1 VALPWLVLSGLGGAV
16 SLGIVMACYGV
27 ARTGT
32 LAVGGA
38 LADKIGPRITMLS
51 TDVGRMGLL
60 AALALVSASQLPS
73 LPVLCSLAALLGG
86 GSGFFYPASMSIMP
100 TWLIPDQL
108 QAGNALFSAATQG
121 GTFLGPVAGGV
132 LIATAGPAPAFAVDA
147 VTFAVSA
154 VTLALMGHR
163 APVAP
168 KEPGTAE
175 HPAGV
180 TTWTLLRRWRALQL
194 VLLEITVATLAFG
207 GLFEIA
213 LPALAHLRFGAAAY
227 GALMTS
233 LGAGSVAGTLAATR
247 AGSLSRPMIATSAAF
262 LAEAAAISL
271 VPFLGGL
278 AGALAAT
285 AVYGACNGFGNV
297 VFLTALQRS
306 APAHLRG
313 QVMSLILLANWGTFP
328 LAVAAAGLAVH
339 RLGPAPYFPIA
350 AIALV
355 VPKDK

>member
-1 VALPWLVLSGLGGAV
+1 
-16 SLGIVMACYGV
+16 
-27 ARTGT
+27 
-32 LAVGGA
+32 
-38 LADKIGPRITMLS
+38 MLS

-233 LGAGSVAGTLAATR
+233 LGAGLVAGTLAATR